1 MAPCIGST
9 AHGALTTL
17 LHHPRGITV
26 DSSAMTDS
34 SFYRRLFAVA
44 AVAAFGYLLLE
55 ILAPLKD
62 ALGWGIVLAFL
73 LHPLHKRLT
82 GAFGGRATV
91 SAGIL
96 TVVTPFVVLAPVSA
110 LSVVFFEQ
118 TMGLLR
124 YLRAHPFIGF
134 PALITR
140 LEQHPWFS
148 TTAHWLDRYLPAG
161 TLNLHNWV
169 STAIS
174 GILRSAAAA
183 SGNVA
188 SLLFGTVIS
197 FFMMLFVLFFL
208 LRDGES
214 YLQQIA
220 ALVPLTSERRG
231 SLLRYLGDV
240 TRAVVY
246 GSTVTAILQGL
257 FVAAGFAI
265 AGLPS
270 PMVFG
275 VVAMITALLPTG
287 AFIVLLPAVLYL
299 AFQAQWGATL
309 FLALWTAGLGLV
321 ENIVRPF
328 LTARRAKV
336 STLAVFVGAVG
347 GVTSLGILGLILG
360 PVLLSF
366 MVALGRFITEPQ
378 VIPLLNSDLTQNSP
392 D

>member
-1 MAPCIGST
+1 
-9 AHGALTTL
+9 
-17 LHHPRGITV
+17 
-26 DSSAMTDS
+26 MTDS
-34 SFYRRLFAVA
+34 AFYRRLFSVVA
-44 AVAAFGYLLLE
+44 AAAFGYLLIT
-55 ILAPLKD
+55 ILAPLND
-62 ALGWGIVLAFL
+62 ALGWGTVLAFL

-82 GAFGGRATV
+82 HMFRGHAGL
-91 SAGIL
+91 SAGLL
-96 TVVTPFVVLAPVSA
+96 TVATPFVVLAPISA

-118 TMGLLR
+118 AMGLLR
-124 YLRAHPFIGF
+124 YLHEHPFIGF

-148 TTAHWLDRYLPAG
+148 AAIHSFGRYLPAG
-161 TLNLHNWV
+161 TLNLHAWV
-169 STAIS
+169 STATT
-174 GILRSAAAA
+174 GIFRSAAAA

-188 SLLFGTVIS
+188 SVLFGTVIS
-197 FFMMLFVLFFL
+197 FFMMLFLLFFL

-214 YLQQIA
+214 YLRQFA
-220 ALVPLTSERRG
+220 ALVPLPDERRG
-231 SLLRYLGDV
+231 SLLKYLGDV

-246 GSTVTAILQGL
+246 GSTVTAIVQGL

-299 AFQAQWGATL
+299 AFRAQWGATS
-309 FLALWTAGLGLV
+309 FLALWSGGLALV
-321 ENIVRPF
+321 ENIVRPM

-336 STLAVFVGAVG
+336 STLAVFIGAVG
-347 GVTSLGILGLILG
+347 GVTALGILGLILG

-366 MVALGRFITEPQ
+366 IVALGRFITEPQ
-378 VIPLLNSDLTQNSP
+378 IPPPPKAAVRRISLD
-392 D
+392 